1 MNGIASATQFAHS
14 CSLNTFSLLVEAS
27 VGTNPGRHTQHRSQG
42 GVYCEV
48 DYPQGPPTLRT
59 IYSVTEQQR

>member
-27 VGTNPGRHTQHRSQG
+27 VGTNPGRHTHNINHK
-42 GVYCEV
+42 EEF
-48 DYPQGPPTLRT
+48 TLL
-59 IYSVTEQQR
+59 